1 MATYR
6 AATRRSR
13 RAGGRVMAVGAERR
27 DPMGASAPPETTFQ
41 RAKPIALGLVLAV
54 LALIGL
60 WLLVQLRSILVLVF
74 VAVLFASAIA
84 RPAAKLE
91 RRGLPRGL
99 AVVVVQLAV
108 LAVLMVVFWIVV
120 PPLVDQ
126 VALFSRD
133 APSYV
138 TRFQHVRDE
147 YLSVK
152 RHYPEAAT
160 FDSQMASLGG
170 KIASSVGGQ
179 LVNVPLTAAKLLFD
193 LTMIYAIAT
202 LLVLRRERLLAA
214 FLLLVSPAQRDRTQ
228 DVMEKIWIRLG
239 GYLRAK
245 VIVMVC
251 VGILMYGA
259 LRLLGI
265 PFAVPLAVIVAFGE
279 LIPKIGVWIAR
290 IPLLTVAAF
299 HGGWVTLGLAFLASY
314 LIEDLKAYVISPRAE
329 GHALSMDPL
338 LALLAVLCGTVLLGW
353 QGALIAVPFAAML
366 QVVFEEVILPWR
378 TAAVARLEPA
388 KPLPDLSE

>member
-6 AATRRSR
+6 ASRRSP
-13 RAGGRVMAVGAERR
+13 AWPVGRVMPSGAERQDR
-27 DPMGASAPPETTFQ
+27 MGATAPPETTFQ

-54 LALIGL
+54 LAIVGL
-60 WLLVQLRSILVLVF
+60 WLLVQLRYILVLVF

-91 RRGLPRGL
+91 RRGVSRGL
-99 AVVVVQLAV
+99 AVVAVQLAV
-108 LAVLMVVFWIVV
+108 LVVMGVLFWIVV

-160 FDSQMASLGG
+160 FDAQVADLGG
-170 KIASSVGGQ
+170 KVASSVGGQ

-202 LLVLRRERLLAA
+202 LLVLRHERILAG
-214 FLLLVSPAQRDRTQ
+214 FLVLVSPAHRGRTQ
-228 DVMEKIWIRLG
+228 DVMEKIWMRLG

-251 VGILMYGA
+251 VGILMYIA

-299 HGGWVTLGLAFLASY
+299 HGGWALGLAFLASY

-329 GHALSMDPL
+329 GHALNMDPL
-338 LALLAVLCGTVLLGW
+338 LTLLAVLCGTVLLGW

-366 QVVFEEVILPWR
+366 QVLFEEVIIPWR
-378 TAAVARLEPA
+378 TGSADGAEPPA
-388 KPLPDLSE
+388 EPPAEITV